1 MNCIGDI
8 SMIENLNGI
17 YETIMYRSLNGI
29 RLYHNR
35 ENEDYPVHWHRA
47 LEIIMP
53 YRNTYSIKITNQ
65 SITLE
70 EGDILLIPPGE
81 LHALSYS
88 PNGERLIA
96 QLDFSAINQLGGMD
110 SLIHL
115 SHPFMLLRKNDN
127 PDFMKE
133 LSYCLSEIEREYFAN
148 DLFAETAIYSLYLR
162 FFTLLGRSTVNAA
175 VKFPDIAPSKQH
187 EYLEKFMAVCN
198 FINDHCTEDLTVD
211 ELAIRAGFSKSHFSR
226 LFKQF
231 TGMTCYAYLINKRIA
246 YAERL
251 LISPTLSIMDAAMQS
266 GFNSLCTFNR
276 IFKSVKDC
284 TPSQYRQLNRQ
295 YCAST
300 KAQDLTN

>member
-1 MNCIGDI
+1 
-8 SMIENLNGI
+8 MIENLNGI
-17 YETIMYRSLNGI
+17 YETIMYHGLNGI
-29 RLYHNR
+29 RLYHNK
-35 ENEDYPVHWHRA
+35 EYEDYPIHWHSA

-65 SITLE
+65 SIVLE

-81 LHALSYS
+81 LHALSPAS

-96 QLDFSAINQLGGMD
+96 QLDFTSINQLGGMD
-110 SLIHL
+110 SLLHSL
-115 SHPFMLLRKNDN
+115 HPYMLLRKCDN
-127 PDFMKE
+127 PDFVGE
-133 LSYCLSEIEREYFAN
+133 LSFCLSEIEREYFAN
-148 DLFAETAIYSLYLR
+148 DLFTETAIHSLYLR
-162 FFTLLGRSTVNAA
+162 FFTLLGRSA
-175 VKFPDIAPSKQH
+175 VTAPSKQH
-187 EYLEKFMAVCN
+187 EYIEKFMAVCN
-198 FINDHCTEDLTVD
+198 FINDHCTEDLTID

-231 TGMTCYAYLINKRIA
+231 TGMTCYAYMINKRIA

-276 IFKSVKDC
+276 IFKSIKDC

-295 YCAST
+295 YTARAT
-300 KAQDLTN
+300 TQDLTN

>member
-1 MNCIGDI
+1 
-8 SMIENLNGI
+8 MIENLNGI

>member
-88 PNGERLIA
+88 LNGERLIA

-133 LSYCLSEIEREYFAN
+133 LSYCLSEIEQEYFAN

>member
-1 MNCIGDI
+1 
-8 SMIENLNGI
+8 MIENLNGI

-88 PNGERLIA
+88 LNGERLIA

-133 LSYCLSEIEREYFAN
+133 LSYCLSEIEQEYFAN

>member
-295 YCAST
+295 YRAST

>member
-1 MNCIGDI
+1 
-8 SMIENLNGI
+8 MIENLNGI
-17 YETIMYRSLNGI
+17 YETIMYHSLNGI
-29 RLYHNR
+29 RLYHNK
-35 ENEDYPVHWHRA
+35 EYEDYPVHWHPA

-53 YRNTYSIKITNQ
+53 YSNTYSVKITNQ
-65 SITLE
+65 SIVLE

-81 LHALSYS
+81 LHALSAS

-96 QLDFSAINQLGGMD
+96 QLDFAAINQLGGMD
-110 SLIHL
+110 SLLHL
-115 SHPFMLLRKNDN
+115 LHPYMLLRKSDN
-127 PDFMKE
+127 PDFIGK

-148 DLFAETAIYSLYLR
+148 DHFAETAIHSLYLR

-187 EYLEKFMAVCN
+187 EYIEKFMAVCN

-231 TGMTCYAYLINKRIA
+231 TGMTCYAYIMNKRIA

-251 LISPTLSIMDAAMQS
+251 LIFPTNSIMDAAMQS

-276 IFKSVKDC
+276 IFKSIKDC

-295 YCAST
+295 YTARI
-300 KAQDLTN
+300 KAQDFTN

>member
-1 MNCIGDI
+1 
-8 SMIENLNGI
+8 MIENLNGI

-88 PNGERLIA
+88 LNGERLIA